1 MNQKI
6 NPYMLGA
13 TMYMPATRLDIV
25 TKLVGQEIKDLS
37 SVVICL
43 EDAVSENEVE
53 FALNNLKKITAELAE
68 AKRCGNKLPLIFIRP
83 RHLEMAEQIV
93 RDYDLSAIN
102 GVVIPK
108 FTLADLESWWG
119 ALRNTHLLWMPTLE
133 TRDVFSVNDMEAL
146 AKVLDTHGCKDKILA
161 LRIGGNDLMN
171 CISLRRP
178 RDMTLYDGPMGY
190 VIKMLVA
197 VMSPYGFAM
206 TAPVC
211 EHIDNHEILEKEWA
225 LDMAHGL
232 VGKTAIHPN
241 QIQMI
246 QQPMMV
252 SKSDY
257 QDALHILNSEKA
269 VFKSNGAMCEPAT
282 HKNWAKSILARSNQ
296 FGISSPV
303 NHDVVQFAGNEVSAK
318 VLEMA
323 VSK

>member
-6 NPYMLGA
+6 SPYMLGA

-53 FALNNLKKITAELAE
+53 FALNNLKKITDELAE
-68 AKRCGNKLPLIFIRP
+68 AKRCGKKLPLIFIRP

-133 TRDVFSVNDMEAL
+133 TREVFSVNDMEAL
-146 AKVLDTHGCKDKILA
+146 AKALHGHSCKQKILA

-252 SKSDY
+252 SKSDFE
-257 QDALHILNSEKA
+257 DALHIRNSEKA

-282 HKNWAKSILARSNQ
+282 HINWAESVLERANQ
-296 FGISSPV
+296 YGISNPAANNSKQIASQEPTV
-303 NHDVVQFAGNEVSAK
+303 K

-323 VSK
+323 ASK